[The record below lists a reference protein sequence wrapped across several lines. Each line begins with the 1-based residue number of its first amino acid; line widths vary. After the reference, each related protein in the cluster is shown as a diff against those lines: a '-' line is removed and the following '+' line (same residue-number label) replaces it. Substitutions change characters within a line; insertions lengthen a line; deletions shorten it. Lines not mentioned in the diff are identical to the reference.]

1 MEGPVGR
8 GPGDGAYPGGGEGVP
23 DGEEGPVGPFPSWG
37 WVYGTVLVYGA
48 AVILGL
54 WILTRALDPGGG
66 P

>member
-1 MEGPVGR
+1 MDEGLR
-8 GPGDGAYPGGGEGVP
+8 GPEGARPGGGPGGPNEE
-23 DGEEGPVGPFPSWG
+23 DGPIGPFPSWR

-54 WILTRALDPGGG
+54 WILTRAMDPGAG